1 MQPRKP
7 RWLNSFGGYYVRIQ
21 LVSIISSRITRF
33 WTLCDQVA
41 DFNVDES
48 VETSCIFIWSKL
60 PFNDFVECRSFR
72 NNLPQ
77 FCHSATFHSAKWYS
91 ATRPYG
97 KNIPQKMFG
106 NQLFG
111 KKAFGNIYSENIH
124 SEKNIKKFDNRQ
136 LFIPQNEIWKNRL
149 SETSYSEK

>member
-60 PFNDFVECRSFR
+60 PFNDFVNSHLFAILTVLVSFYSSIRCLTQTNNQSTISYVPILIDSRKQLCGVMNYTNGVYHSYLLCYEDNEAR
-72 NNLPQ
+72 NINYVAYFLK
-77 FCHSATFHSAKWYS
+77 AVK
-91 ATRPYG
+91 
-97 KNIPQKMFG
+97 KVKM
-106 NQLFG
+106 
-111 KKAFGNIYSENIH
+111 I
-124 SEKNIKKFDNRQ
+124 
-136 LFIPQNEIWKNRL
+136 
-149 SETSYSEK
+149 